1 MGNTP
6 KLKKYNEDEIIVME
20 GQITFEMY
28 KILSGKVAAYINY
41 GEANECLLGIFDEHR
56 TFGESGMLCERP
68 CMYTVVALEE
78 TLVMRVSIDEFDEFI
93 NNNTQNARNVI
104 RNLAREVA
112 VMRCNMDLMM
122 DEFEHNSEAE
132 RMSIRELK
140 EKLSKSAASDW
151 KNCTLLDKWSET
163 IRIRNGE

>member
-1 MGNTP
+1 MENTS
-6 KLKKYNEDEIIVME
+6 KLKKYMEDEVIVFE

-41 GEANECLLGIFDEHR
+41 GEENETLLGIFDAQR

-78 TLVMRVSIDEFDEFI
+78 TLVMKVAIDEFDEFI

-104 RNLAREVA
+104 KNLAREVA
-112 VMRCNMDLMM
+112 VMRCNLEMMM
-122 DEFEHNSEAE
+122 DEYEHIAE
-132 RMSIRELK
+132 TEKKNIQQLK
-140 EKLSKSAASDW
+140 EKLSQSAACDW
-151 KNCTLLDKWSET
+151 KNCAFLDKW
-163 IRIRNGE
+163 I

>member
-6 KLKKYNEDEIIVME
+6 KLKKYNEDEIIVVE

-41 GEANECLLGIFDEHR
+41 GEENETLLGIFDEQR

-78 TLVMRVSIDEFDEFI
+78 TLVMRVTLDEFDEFI
-93 NNNTQNARNVI
+93 NNNIQNTRNVI
-104 RNLAREVA
+104 KNLAREVA
-112 VMRCNMDLMM
+112 VMRCNLDMMM
-122 DEFEHNSEAE
+122 DEYEHYAETE
-132 RMSIRELK
+132 RMSIQELK
-140 EKLSKSAASDW
+140 EKMSKSTADDW
-151 KNCTLLDKWSET
+151 KNCTSLDKW
-163 IRIRNGE
+163 N

>member
-1 MGNTP
+1 MENTA

-41 GEANECLLGIFDEHR
+41 GEENECLLGIFDEQR

-112 VMRCNMDLMM
+112 VMRCNLEMM
-122 DEFEHNSEAE
+122 MNNSEAE
-132 RMSIRELK
+132 IMSIRELK
-140 EKLSKSAASDW
+140 EKLSKSVASDW
-151 KNCTLLDKWSET
+151 KNSTLLDKWSET
-163 IRIRNGE
+163 IKTRNEE